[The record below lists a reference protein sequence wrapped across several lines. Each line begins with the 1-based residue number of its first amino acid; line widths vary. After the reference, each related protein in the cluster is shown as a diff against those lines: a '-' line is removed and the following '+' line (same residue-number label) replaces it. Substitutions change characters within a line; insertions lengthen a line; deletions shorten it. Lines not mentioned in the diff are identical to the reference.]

1 LEKVLVTGGAGYKG
15 VKVVQA
21 LLEKGFRV
29 TILDNFMYGC
39 DSVLHLLK
47 YENLDI
53 VRADIRNDIDNIGCY
68 DIIIHLAGISGYPA
82 CEANVNSAQLINV
95 GATGRLVHS
104 LSKSQ
109 LLIYAST
116 TSFYGNSGKVCD
128 EDTVI
133 RPSSMYGITKY
144 QAEQIVAEKENA
156 ISLRFATVFGVSP
169 RMRTDLMVNDFTYRA
184 VSEGT
189 LVLFDGYAKRTFIHI
204 EDAAVAYLFAIEHRD
219 EMKGNIYNAGGNELN
234 YSKTEVARIIQR
246 KVDFSVI
253 ESGIKGRDV
262 RNFIVLFDKIEKLGF
277 RPKRTI
283 EEGVIELLRLFRFF
297 EPHSQ

>member
-1 LEKVLVTGGAGYKG
+1 MLVTGGAGYKG

>member
-1 LEKVLVTGGAGYKG
+1 VLVTGGAGYKG